1 MTITK
6 SETIIKL
13 SKSLVETQKE
23 LKQPLKDAKNPF
35 FKSEYVPLENVAEA
49 ITQTATKYG
58 LAFSQYA
65 TTTESGN
72 VSVGTI
78 VFHESG
84 EYIEYPPL
92 ILKPENT
99 KPQSIGS
106 AITYAKRYA
115 LSAIFGITSD
125 KDDDGNKAN
134 GNGEPQKQ
142 PQKQQQKRN
151 QKQAQNDEPDVHAI
165 VEKYVQQLAVL
176 GVKRADVVEYVCNK
190 HNVGN
195 MFDIQP
201 NILVG
206 EIKQIWLK
214 KSNEA
219 RAKYEEQNEKGIDSE
234 W

>member
-1 MTITK
+1 MTIRT
-6 SETIIKL
+6 SETIINL
-13 SKSLVETQKE
+13 SKALVETQKE

-49 ITQTATKYG
+49 ITESATKHG

-65 TTTESGN
+65 TTTETGN

-84 EYIEYPPL
+84 EFIEFPPL

-106 AITYAKRYA
+106 AITYAKRYS
-115 LSAIFGITSD
+115 LSAVFGITSD
-125 KDDDGNKAN
+125 KDDDGNKVN
-134 GNGEPQKQ
+134 GNGEQQKQ
-142 PQKQQQKRN
+142 PQKRN

-165 VEKYVQQLAVL
+165 VEKYVQQLEVI
-176 GVKRADVVEYVCNK
+176 GIKRADVVEYVCNK

-201 NILVG
+201 NVLVG

-214 KSNEA
+214 KKNEA

>member
-1 MTITK
+1 MEIKK

-78 VFHESG
+78 IFHESG
-84 EYIEYPPL
+84 EYIEFPPL

-134 GNGEPQKQ
+134 GNGEQQKQ
-142 PQKQQQKRN
+142 PQKRN
-151 QKQAQNDEPDVHAI
+151 QKQAPQNDEPDVHAI
-165 VEKYVQQLAVL
+165 VEKYVQQLTVL
-176 GVKRADVVEYVCNK
+176 GVKREDVVEYVCNK

>member
-13 SKSLVETQKE
+13 AKSLVETQKE

-65 TTTESGN
+65 TTTENGN

-106 AITYAKRYA
+106 AITSAKRYA

-134 GNGEPQKQ
+134 GNGENQKQ
-142 PQKQQQKRN
+142 PQKRN
-151 QKQAQNDEPDVHAI
+151 QKQAPQNEPNVHEI
-165 VEKYVQQLAVL
+165 VEKYVQKIEEL

-195 MFDIQP
+195 MFDIAP

-206 EIKQIWLK
+206 EIKQIYMK
-214 KSNEA
+214 KNNEQ
-219 RAKYEEQNEKGIDSE
+219 KVNTNEKGVDSE

>member
-1 MTITK
+1 
-6 SETIIKL
+6 
-13 SKSLVETQKE
+13 
-23 LKQPLKDAKNPF
+23 
-35 FKSEYVPLENVAEA
+35 
-49 ITQTATKYG
+49 

-142 PQKQQQKRN
+142 PQKRN
-151 QKQAQNDEPDVHAI
+151 QKQAPQNEPNVHAI
-165 VEKYVQQLAVL
+165 VEKYVQQLEVL

>member
-1 MTITK
+1 MTIRT
-6 SETIIKL
+6 SETIINL
-13 SKSLVETQKE
+13 SKALVETQKE

-49 ITQTATKYG
+49 ITESATKHG

-84 EYIEYPPL
+84 EYIEFPPL

-106 AITYAKRYA
+106 AITYAKRYS
-115 LSAIFGITSD
+115 LSAVFGITSD

-142 PQKQQQKRN
+142 QQKRN
-151 QKQAQNDEPDVHAI
+151 QKQAPQNEPNVHEI
-165 VEKYVQQLAVL
+165 VEKYVQKLEEL
-176 GVKRADVVEYVCNK
+176 GVNRADVVEYVCNK
-190 HNVGN
+190 HSVGN
-195 MFDIQP
+195 MFDIAP

-206 EIKQIWLK
+206 EIKQIYMK
-214 KSNEA
+214 KNNEQKA
-219 RAKYEEQNEKGIDSE
+219 NTNEKGIDNE

>member
-1 MTITK
+1 MEIKK

-134 GNGEPQKQ
+134 GNGEQQKQ
-142 PQKQQQKRN
+142 PQKRN
-151 QKQAQNDEPDVHAI
+151 QKQQPQNEPNVHEI
-165 VEKYVQQLAVL
+165 VEKYVQKLEEL
-176 GVKRADVVEYVCNK
+176 GVNRADVVEYVCNK

-195 MFDIQP
+195 MFDIAP

-206 EIKQIWLK
+206 EIKQIYMK
-214 KSNEA
+214 KNNEQ
-219 RAKYEEQNEKGIDSE
+219 KVNTNEKGIDSE

>member
-1 MTITK
+1 MINK

-65 TTTESGN
+65 TTTESGS

-84 EYIEYPPL
+84 EFIEYPPL

-115 LSAIFGITSD
+115 LSAIFGVTSD

-142 PQKQQQKRN
+142 PQKRN
-151 QKQAQNDEPDVHAI
+151 QKQAPQNEPNVHEI
-165 VEKYVQQLAVL
+165 VEKYVQKLEEL

-201 NILVG
+201 NVLVG

-214 KSNEA
+214 KNNEA
-219 RAKYEEQNEKGIDSE
+219 KAKHKEQSEKGIDNE

>member
-1 MTITK
+1 MTIRT
-6 SETIIKL
+6 SETIINL
-13 SKSLVETQKE
+13 SKALVETQKE

-49 ITQTATKYG
+49 ITESATKHG

-65 TTTESGN
+65 TTTETGN

-84 EYIEYPPL
+84 EFIEFPPL

-106 AITYAKRYA
+106 AITYAKRYS
-115 LSAIFGITSD
+115 LSAVFGITSD

-134 GNGEPQKQ
+134 GNGEP
-142 PQKQQQKRN
+142 

-201 NILVG
+201 NVLVG

-214 KSNEA
+214 KKNEA

>member
-1 MTITK
+1 MTIRT
-6 SETIIKL
+6 SETIINL
-13 SKSLVETQKE
+13 SKALVETQKE

-49 ITQTATKYG
+49 ITESATKHG

-65 TTTESGN
+65 TTTETGN

-84 EYIEYPPL
+84 EFIEFPPL

-106 AITYAKRYA
+106 AITYAKRYS
-115 LSAIFGITSD
+115 LSAVFGITSD

-134 GNGEPQKQ
+134 GNGE

-201 NILVG
+201 NVLVG

-214 KSNEA
+214 KKNEA
-219 RAKYEEQNEKGIDSE
+219 RAKYEEQNKKGIDSE

>member
-1 MTITK
+1 MINK
-6 SETIIKL
+6 SETIVKL

-49 ITQTATKYG
+49 ITESATKHG

-65 TTTESGN
+65 TTTDTGN

-84 EYIEYPPL
+84 EFIEYPPL

-134 GNGEPQKQ
+134 GNGEPQK
-142 PQKQQQKRN
+142 RN
-151 QKQAQNDEPDVHAI
+151 QKQAPQNDEPDVHAI
-165 VEKYVQQLAVL
+165 VEKYMQKLEVL

-201 NILVG
+201 NVLVG

-214 KSNEA
+214 KNNEA
-219 RAKYEEQNEKGIDSE
+219 KAKQNTNEKGIDDE

>member
-1 MTITK
+1 MTIRT
-6 SETIIKL
+6 SETIINL
-13 SKSLVETQKE
+13 SKALVETQKE

-49 ITQTATKYG
+49 ITESATKHG

-65 TTTESGN
+65 TTTETGN

-84 EYIEYPPL
+84 EFIEFPPL

-106 AITYAKRYA
+106 AITYAKRYS
-115 LSAIFGITSD
+115 LSAVFGITSD

-142 PQKQQQKRN
+142 QQKRN
-151 QKQAQNDEPDVHAI
+151 QKQAQNDESDVHAI

-201 NILVG
+201 NVLVG

-214 KSNEA
+214 KKNEA

>member
-1 MTITK
+1 MTIRT
-6 SETIIKL
+6 SETIINL
-13 SKSLVETQKE
+13 SKALVETQKE

-49 ITQTATKYG
+49 ITESATKHG

-65 TTTESGN
+65 TTTETGN

-84 EYIEYPPL
+84 EFIEFPPL

-106 AITYAKRYA
+106 AITYAKRYS
-115 LSAIFGITSD
+115 LSAVFGITSD

-134 GNGEPQKQ
+134 GNGG

-165 VEKYVQQLAVL
+165 VEKYMQQLAVL

-201 NILVG
+201 NVLVG

-214 KSNEA
+214 KKNEA
-219 RAKYEEQNEKGIDSE
+219 RAKYEEQNEKGIDPE

>member
-1 MTITK
+1 MTIRT
-6 SETIIKL
+6 SETIINL
-13 SKSLVETQKE
+13 SKALVETQKE

-49 ITQTATKYG
+49 ITESATKHR

-65 TTTESGN
+65 TTTETGN

-84 EYIEYPPL
+84 EFIEFPPL

-106 AITYAKRYA
+106 AITYAKRYS
-115 LSAIFGITSD
+115 LSAVFGITSD

-134 GNGEPQKQ
+134 GNGE

-201 NILVG
+201 NVLVG

-214 KSNEA
+214 KKNEA
-219 RAKYEEQNEKGIDSE
+219 KAKYEEQNEKGIDSE

>member
-1 MTITK
+1 MEIKK

-13 SKSLVETQKE
+13 SKALVETQKE

-49 ITQTATKYG
+49 ITQTATKNG

-65 TTTESGN
+65 TTTETGN

-142 PQKQQQKRN
+142 PQKRN
-151 QKQAQNDEPDVHAI
+151 QKQAPQNDEPDVHAI
-165 VEKYVQQLAVL
+165 VEKYVQQLEVL

-201 NILVG
+201 NVLVG

-214 KSNEA
+214 KNNEA
-219 RAKYEEQNEKGIDSE
+219 KAKHKEQNEKGIDDE

>member
-13 SKSLVETQKE
+13 SKALVETQKE

-49 ITQTATKYG
+49 ISQTATKYG

-106 AITYAKRYA
+106 AITYAKRYS

-134 GNGEPQKQ
+134 GNGEQQKQ
-142 PQKQQQKRN
+142 PQKRN
-151 QKQAQNDEPDVHAI
+151 QKQAPQNDEPDVHAI

-176 GVKRADVVEYVCNK
+176 GVKREDVVEYVCNK

-219 RAKYEEQNEKGIDSE
+219 RAKYEEQNEKGIDNE

>member
-1 MTITK
+1 MTIRTA
-6 SETIIKL
+6 ETIINL
-13 SKSLVETQKE
+13 SKALVETQKE

-49 ITQTATKYG
+49 ITESATKHG

-65 TTTESGN
+65 TTTETGN

-84 EYIEYPPL
+84 EFIEFPPL

-106 AITYAKRYA
+106 AITYAKRYS
-115 LSAIFGITSD
+115 LSAVFGITSD

-134 GNGEPQKQ
+134 GNGE

-201 NILVG
+201 NVLVG

-214 KSNEA
+214 KKNEA
-219 RAKYEEQNEKGIDSE
+219 RAKYEEQNKKGIDSE

>member
-1 MTITK
+1 MTIRT
-6 SETIIKL
+6 SETIINL
-13 SKSLVETQKE
+13 SKALVETQKE

-49 ITQTATKYG
+49 ITESATKHG

-65 TTTESGN
+65 TTTETGN

-84 EYIEYPPL
+84 EFIEFPPL

-106 AITYAKRYA
+106 AITYAKRYS
-115 LSAIFGITSD
+115 LSAVFGITSD

-134 GNGEPQKQ
+134 ENGES
-142 PQKQQQKRN
+142 QKQQQKRN
-151 QKQAQNDEPDVHAI
+151 QKQAQNNEPDVHAI

-201 NILVG
+201 NVLVG

-214 KSNEA
+214 KKNEA

>member
-1 MTITK
+1 MTIRT
-6 SETIIKL
+6 SETIINL
-13 SKSLVETQKE
+13 SKALVETQKE

-49 ITQTATKYG
+49 ITESATKHG

-134 GNGEPQKQ
+134 GNSEPQKQ
-142 PQKQQQKRN
+142 PQKRN
-151 QKQAQNDEPDVHAI
+151 QKQTPQNEPNVHEI
-165 VEKYVQQLAVL
+165 VEKYVQKIEEL

-195 MFDIQP
+195 MFDIAP

-206 EIKQIWLK
+206 EIKQIYMK
-214 KSNEA
+214 KNNEQKA
-219 RAKYEEQNEKGIDSE
+219 NTNEKGIDSE

>member
-1 MTITK
+1 MTIRT
-6 SETIIKL
+6 SETIINL
-13 SKSLVETQKE
+13 SKALVETQKE

-65 TTTESGN
+65 TTTETGN

-84 EYIEYPPL
+84 EFIEFPPL

-106 AITYAKRYA
+106 AITYAKRYS
-115 LSAIFGITSD
+115 LSAVFGITSD

-134 GNGEPQKQ
+134 GNGE

-201 NILVG
+201 NVLVG

-214 KSNEA
+214 KKNEA

>member
-1 MTITK
+1 MTIRT
-6 SETIIKL
+6 SETIINL
-13 SKSLVETQKE
+13 SKALVETQKE

-49 ITQTATKYG
+49 ITESATKHG

-65 TTTESGN
+65 TTTETGN

-84 EYIEYPPL
+84 EFIEFPPL

-106 AITYAKRYA
+106 AITYAKRYS
-115 LSAIFGITSD
+115 LSAVFGITSD

-134 GNGEPQKQ
+134 RNGE

-165 VEKYVQQLAVL
+165 VEKYVQRLAVL

-201 NILVG
+201 NVLVG

-214 KSNEA
+214 KKNEA

>member
-1 MTITK
+1 MGIKK

-84 EYIEYPPL
+84 EFIEYPPL

-125 KDDDGNKAN
+125 KDYDGNV
-134 GNGEPQKQ
+134 EQQKQ
-142 PQKQQQKRN
+142 PQKRN
-151 QKQAQNDEPDVHAI
+151 QKQAPQNDEPDVHAI

-176 GVKRADVVEYVCNK
+176 GVKREDVVEYVCNK

>member
-1 MTITK
+1 MTIRT
-6 SETIIKL
+6 SETIINL
-13 SKSLVETQKE
+13 SKALVETQKE

-49 ITQTATKYG
+49 ITESATKHG

-65 TTTESGN
+65 TTTETGN

-106 AITYAKRYA
+106 AITYAKRYS
-115 LSAIFGITSD
+115 LSAVFGITSD
-125 KDDDGNKAN
+125 KDDDGSEAN
-134 GNGEPQKQ
+134 GNGEQQKQ
-142 PQKQQQKRN
+142 PQKRN
-151 QKQAQNDEPDVHAI
+151 QKQAQNDEPDVHTI

>member
-13 SKSLVETQKE
+13 AKSLVETQKE

-65 TTTESGN
+65 TTTENGN

-134 GNGEPQKQ
+134 GNGEQQKQ
-142 PQKQQQKRN
+142 PQKRN
-151 QKQAQNDEPDVHAI
+151 QKQAPQNDEPDVHAI

-176 GVKRADVVEYVCNK
+176 GVKREDVVEYVCNK

>member
-13 SKSLVETQKE
+13 AKSLVETQKE

-65 TTTESGN
+65 TTTENGN

-125 KDDDGNKAN
+125 KDDDVNKAN
-134 GNGEPQKQ
+134 GNREPQKQ
-142 PQKQQQKRN
+142 PQKRN
-151 QKQAQNDEPDVHAI
+151 QKQAPQNDEPDVHAI

-176 GVKRADVVEYVCNK
+176 GVKREDVVEYVCNK

>member
-1 MTITK
+1 MEIKK

-13 SKSLVETQKE
+13 SKALVETQKE

-134 GNGEPQKQ
+134 GNGEQQKQ
-142 PQKQQQKRN
+142 PQKRN
-151 QKQAQNDEPDVHAI
+151 HKQAPQNEPNVHEI
-165 VEKYVQQLAVL
+165 VEKYVQKLEEL
-176 GVKRADVVEYVCNK
+176 GVNRADVVEYVCNK

-195 MFDIQP
+195 MFDIAP

-206 EIKQIWLK
+206 EIKQIYMK
-214 KSNEA
+214 KNNEQKA
-219 RAKYEEQNEKGIDSE
+219 NTNEKGIDNE

>member
-1 MTITK
+1 MTIRT
-6 SETIIKL
+6 SETIINL
-13 SKSLVETQKE
+13 SKALVETQKE

-49 ITQTATKYG
+49 ITESATKHG

-65 TTTESGN
+65 TTTETGN

-84 EYIEYPPL
+84 EFIEFPPL

-106 AITYAKRYA
+106 AITYAKRYS
-115 LSAIFGITSD
+115 LSAVFGITSD
-125 KDDDGNKAN
+125 KDDDGNKVN

-142 PQKQQQKRN
+142 PQKRN
-151 QKQAQNDEPDVHAI
+151 QKQAQNDEPDIHAI
-165 VEKYVQQLAVL
+165 VEKYVQQLEIL

-214 KSNEA
+214 KKNEA

>member
-1 MTITK
+1 MTIRT
-6 SETIIKL
+6 SETIINL
-13 SKSLVETQKE
+13 SKALVETQKE

-35 FKSEYVPLENVAEA
+35 FKSEYVPLENVSEA
-49 ITQTATKYG
+49 ITESATKHG

-65 TTTESGN
+65 TTTETGN

-84 EYIEYPPL
+84 EFIEFPPL

-106 AITYAKRYA
+106 AITYAKRYS
-115 LSAIFGITSD
+115 LSAVFGVTSD

-142 PQKQQQKRN
+142 PQKRN
-151 QKQAQNDEPDVHAI
+151 QKQAQNDEADVHAI
-165 VEKYVQQLAVL
+165 VEKYVQQLEIL

-214 KSNEA
+214 KKNEA
-219 RAKYEEQNEKGIDSE
+219 RAKYEEQNEKGIDNE

>member
-13 SKSLVETQKE
+13 AKSLVETQKE

-65 TTTESGN
+65 TTTENGN

-142 PQKQQQKRN
+142 PQKRN
-151 QKQAQNDEPDVHAI
+151 QKQAPQNEPNVHEI
-165 VEKYVQQLAVL
+165 VEKYVQKIEKL

-190 HNVGN
+190 HSVGN
-195 MFDIQP
+195 MFDIAP

-206 EIKQIWLK
+206 EIKQIYMK
-214 KSNEA
+214 KNNEQKA
-219 RAKYEEQNEKGIDSE
+219 NTNEKGIDNE

>member
-1 MTITK
+1 MTIRT
-6 SETIIKL
+6 SETIINL
-13 SKSLVETQKE
+13 SKALVETQKE

-49 ITQTATKYG
+49 ITESATKHG

-65 TTTESGN
+65 TTTETGN

-78 VFHESG
+78 VFHENG
-84 EYIEYPPL
+84 EFIEFPPL

-106 AITYAKRYA
+106 AITYAKRYS
-115 LSAIFGITSD
+115 LSAVFGITSD
-125 KDDDGNKAN
+125 KDDDGNKTN

-142 PQKQQQKRN
+142 PQKRN

-195 MFDIQP
+195 IFDIQP
-201 NILVG
+201 NVLVG

-214 KSNEA
+214 KKNEA

>member
-1 MTITK
+1 MTIRT
-6 SETIIKL
+6 SETIINL
-13 SKSLVETQKE
+13 SKALVETQKE

-49 ITQTATKYG
+49 ITESATKHG

-65 TTTESGN
+65 TTTETGN

-84 EYIEYPPL
+84 EFIEFPPL

-106 AITYAKRYA
+106 AITYAKRYS
-115 LSAIFGITSD
+115 LSAVFGITSD

-134 GNGEPQKQ
+134 GNGEQQKQ
-142 PQKQQQKRN
+142 PQKRN

-165 VEKYVQQLAVL
+165 VEKYVQQLEVL
-176 GVKRADVVEYVCNK
+176 GVKRAELVEYVCNK

-219 RAKYEEQNEKGIDSE
+219 KQKANTNEKGIDNE

>member
-1 MTITK
+1 MINK
-6 SETIIKL
+6 SETIVKL
-13 SKSLVETQKE
+13 SKALVETQKE

-49 ITQTATKYG
+49 ITESATKHG

-65 TTTESGN
+65 TTTETGN

-84 EYIEYPPL
+84 EFIEYPPL

-134 GNGEPQKQ
+134 GNGEQPKQ
-142 PQKQQQKRN
+142 PQKRN
-151 QKQAQNDEPDVHAI
+151 QKQAPQNDEPDVHAI
-165 VEKYVQQLAVL
+165 VEKYVQQLEVL

-219 RAKYEEQNEKGIDSE
+219 KRKANTNEKGIDSE

>member
-1 MTITK
+1 MTIRT
-6 SETIIKL
+6 SETIINL
-13 SKSLVETQKE
+13 SKALVETQKE

-49 ITQTATKYG
+49 ITESATKHG

-65 TTTESGN
+65 TTTETGN

-84 EYIEYPPL
+84 EFIEFPPL

-106 AITYAKRYA
+106 AITYAKRYS
-115 LSAIFGITSD
+115 LSAVFGITSD

-134 GNGEPQKQ
+134 GNGE

-195 MFDIQP
+195 MFDIQS
-201 NILVG
+201 NVLVG

-214 KSNEA
+214 KKNEA
-219 RAKYEEQNEKGIDSE
+219 KAKYEEQNEKGIDSE

>member
-1 MTITK
+1 MLTK
-6 SETIIKL
+6 SESIVKL

-49 ITQTATKYG
+49 ITQTATKSG

-65 TTTESGN
+65 TTTETGN

-84 EYIEYPPL
+84 EFIEFPPL

-134 GNGEPQKQ
+134 GNGEQPKQ
-142 PQKQQQKRN
+142 PQKRN

-165 VEKYVQQLAVL
+165 VEKYVQQLEVL

-201 NILVG
+201 NVLVG

-214 KSNEA
+214 KNNEA
-219 RAKYEEQNEKGIDSE
+219 KAKHKEQSEKGIDSE

>member
-1 MTITK
+1 MINK

-13 SKSLVETQKE
+13 SKALVETQKE

-65 TTTESGN
+65 TTTETGN

-84 EYIEYPPL
+84 EYIEFPPL

-106 AITYAKRYA
+106 AITYAKRYS
-115 LSAIFGITSD
+115 LSAVFGITSD

-142 PQKQQQKRN
+142 PQKRN
-151 QKQAQNDEPDVHAI
+151 QKQQPQNDEPDVHAI
-165 VEKYVQQLAVL
+165 VEKYVQQLEVL

-201 NILVG
+201 NVLVG

-214 KSNEA
+214 KNNEA
-219 RAKYEEQNEKGIDSE
+219 KAKHKEANEKGIDSE

>member
-1 MTITK
+1 MTIRT
-6 SETIIKL
+6 SETIINL
-13 SKSLVETQKE
+13 SKALVETQKE

-49 ITQTATKYG
+49 ITESATKHG

-65 TTTESGN
+65 TTTETGN

-84 EYIEYPPL
+84 EFIEFPPL

-106 AITYAKRYA
+106 AITYAKRYS
-115 LSAIFGITSD
+115 LSAVFGITSD

-134 GNGEPQKQ
+134 GNGE

-201 NILVG
+201 NVLVG

-214 KSNEA
+214 KKNEV

>member
-1 MTITK
+1 MTIRT
-6 SETIIKL
+6 SETIINL
-13 SKSLVETQKE
+13 SKALVETQKE

-49 ITQTATKYG
+49 ITESATKHG

-65 TTTESGN
+65 TTTETGN

-84 EYIEYPPL
+84 EFIEFPPL

-106 AITYAKRYA
+106 AITYAKRYS
-115 LSAIFGITSD
+115 LSAVFGITSD

-142 PQKQQQKRN
+142 PQKRN
-151 QKQAQNDEPDVHAI
+151 QKQAQNDEPNVHAI
-165 VEKYVQQLAVL
+165 VEKYVQQLEVI
-176 GVKRADVVEYVCNK
+176 GIKRADVVEYVCNK

-201 NILVG
+201 NVLVG

-214 KSNEA
+214 KKNEA
-219 RAKYEEQNEKGIDSE
+219 RAKYEEQREKGIDSE

>member
-13 SKSLVETQKE
+13 AKSLVETQKE

-106 AITYAKRYA
+106 ATTYAKRYA

-134 GNGEPQKQ
+134 GNGENQKQ
-142 PQKQQQKRN
+142 PQKRN
-151 QKQAQNDEPDVHAI
+151 QKQAPQNEPNVHEI
-165 VEKYVQQLAVL
+165 VEKYVQKIEEL

-195 MFDIQP
+195 MFDIAP

-206 EIKQIWLK
+206 EIKQIYMK
-214 KSNEA
+214 KNNEQKA
-219 RAKYEEQNEKGIDSE
+219 NTNEKGIDNE

>member
-1 MTITK
+1 MTIRT
-6 SETIIKL
+6 SETIINL
-13 SKSLVETQKE
+13 SKALVETQKE

-49 ITQTATKYG
+49 ITESATKHG

-65 TTTESGN
+65 TTTETGN

-84 EYIEYPPL
+84 EFIEFPPL

-106 AITYAKRYA
+106 AITYAKRYS
-115 LSAIFGITSD
+115 LSAVFGITSD

-134 GNGEPQKQ
+134 GNGEQQKQ
-142 PQKQQQKRN
+142 PQKRN
-151 QKQAQNDEPDVHAI
+151 QKQAPQNDEPDVHAI
-165 VEKYVQQLAVL
+165 VEKHVQQLAVL
-176 GVKRADVVEYVCNK
+176 GVKREDVVEYVCNK

-206 EIKQIWLK
+206 EIKRIWLK

>member
-1 MTITK
+1 MTIRT
-6 SETIIKL
+6 SETIINL
-13 SKSLVETQKE
+13 SKALVETQKE

-49 ITQTATKYG
+49 ITESATKHG

-65 TTTESGN
+65 TTTETGN

-84 EYIEYPPL
+84 EFIEFPPL

-106 AITYAKRYA
+106 AITYAKRYS
-115 LSAIFGITSD
+115 LSAVFGITSD

-142 PQKQQQKRN
+142 PQKRN

-165 VEKYVQQLAVL
+165 VEKYVQQLEML

-201 NILVG
+201 NVLVG

-214 KSNEA
+214 KNNEA
-219 RAKYEEQNEKGIDSE
+219 KAKHKEQNEKGIDSE

>member
-1 MTITK
+1 MTIRT
-6 SETIIKL
+6 SETIINL
-13 SKSLVETQKE
+13 SKALVETQKE

-49 ITQTATKYG
+49 ITESATKHG

-65 TTTESGN
+65 TTTETGN

-84 EYIEYPPL
+84 EFIEFPPL

-106 AITYAKRYA
+106 AITYAKRYS
-115 LSAIFGITSD
+115 LSAVFGITSD
-125 KDDDGNKAN
+125 KDDDGNKTN
-134 GNGEPQKQ
+134 GNDE

-201 NILVG
+201 NVLVG

-214 KSNEA
+214 KKNEA